1 MRKPWLRRVAA
12 CIPFPDRGRLSPM
25 PACISF
31 SNVSKFYGSHFA
43 VGGFTLEIEPG
54 ETVGLLGPNG
64 AGKSTVL
71 HMLTGLVRPTSGTIS
86 VFGKDLREH
95 FVDIAGRM
103 GALVERPAFY
113 EYLSVRRNLHIH
125 AMLSRREVNLDR
137 ALDLANMLEHS
148 DVRAGEL
155 SQGLRQRLGLAMAML
170 TEPELLIL
178 DEPTAGLDPEATQDI
193 LTLLRRLG
201 EETRV
206 TLLFSSHLMHEVE
219 TLCNRVAILNK
230 GRLVSCVDT
239 AALISFDRSH
249 VEVLLEGAENA
260 ARRLLE
266 QDWVLKA
273 TAKPGRIFVQLRDE
287 NVHQLNSFLIHAGYQ
302 VSGVIPRRR
311 TLQDYF
317 LKVMNAQ

>member
-1 MRKPWLRRVAA
+1 
-12 CIPFPDRGRLSPM
+12 M

-230 GRLVSCVDT
+230 GRLVSWPSSPLT
-239 AALISFDRSH
+239 AAMARCCWR
-249 VEVLLEGAENA
+249 
-260 ARRLLE
+260 ARRMPRGDSWSRTGSSRPRPNRAGSLC
-266 QDWVLKA
+266 
-273 TAKPGRIFVQLRDE
+273 
-287 NVHQLNSFLIHAGYQ
+287 SFGT
-302 VSGVIPRRR
+302 R
-311 TLQDYF
+311 TCTS
-317 LKVMNAQ
+317 